1 MDVSAQSETRN
12 SPFFPPSSGPHN
24 GMMLIYFGESNL
36 LDLLHLEY
44 RFKCYSLPET
54 HSQSHAE
61 IMFYHQ
67 PGFIP

>member
-54 HSQSHAE
+54 LSQTHPE
-61 IMFYHQ
+61 VMFYRLA
-67 PGFIP
+67 GIP